1 MKINVWFGITLLFL
15 ILAGCSP
22 EKEQSSISL
31 NQPWQFYPGDHIRY
45 PGTEFND
52 TTRATI
58 SPSKPWERQGF
69 KNLDGYAWYRC
80 TVMIPSSLKQQG
92 YFHDTLQISL
102 GKIDDCDQVFLNG
115 KLIGENGMTV
125 YDERDPDTSFAESY
139 GFWDKPRH
147 YLLSVNDPRI
157 RWDEENTIAI
167 RVYDSGG
174 LGGLFDG
181 PFELSMLDL
190 EDYIHFDAASAGFD
204 YGPGNCLTKNFT
216 IENRSS
222 AEGFQGVL
230 SMNVFNT
237 RNRSCLFRKD
247 TLVLLEPGSLNTFSF
262 TIDNIPTSPV
272 SAEVS
277 FTEGAS
283 GIPISGILDLP
294 YILTPQVSVY
304 PRINGARVFGVRP
317 GSPFLFKVPATGK
330 APLSYFAEN
339 LPEGLN
345 LHASTGIISG
355 QVNEPGSYFCSL
367 IVENS
372 VGTAKEPFRIEVGD
386 LISLTPPLGWN
397 SWNCWGLS
405 VSDEKVRSSA
415 LAMKE
420 SGLIDHGWS
429 YINIDDGWEAT
440 HVDGKIATN
449 EKFPDMH
456 ALCDYVHSLGLK
468 IGIYSSPGPTTC
480 GGYEGS
486 YGFEQA
492 DADSYASWGMDYLKY
507 DWCSYFRIA
516 PTPNQEELEHPY
528 RIMEKALLSTG
539 RDIHYSLCQYGM
551 GKVWKWGASVGGN
564 SWRTTGDITDTWES
578 LSGIGFSQGA
588 CSQYA
593 NPGHWNDPDMLVLGW
608 VGWGP
613 NLHYTQLTPNEQYT
627 HITLWSMLASPLLL
641 GNDLSQLDP
650 FTMNLLTNDEVLA
663 VNQDPLGIQAIPV
676 VQNDFYQIWTKG
688 MEDGSSVLGL
698 FNLTEQSLNLG
709 VNLQELGFGERYGIR
724 DLWQQRELGKV
735 ERYFEIRI
743 EPHGARMIHLKKD
756 MKDFVKQ

>member
-1 MKINVWFGITLLFL
+1 MKINVLLGITLLFV
-15 ILAGCSP
+15 ILVGCSR
-22 EKEQSSISL
+22 ENEQSAISM
-31 NQPWQFYPGDHIRY
+31 NQPWQFYPGDHVRY
-45 PGTEFND
+45 PATDFND
-52 TTRATI
+52 TTWALI

-69 KNLDGYAWYRC
+69 KSLDGYAWYRC
-80 TVMIPSSLKQQG
+80 TVMIPSALKQQG

-115 KLIGENGMTV
+115 KLIGENGTTI
-125 YDERDPDTSFAESY
+125 YNERPPDTSFAEVY
-139 GFWDKPRH
+139 GLWDKPRH

-181 PFELSMLDL
+181 PFELSMLDM
-190 EDYIHFDAASAGFD
+190 EDYIRFDAASAGFD
-204 YGPGNCLTKNFT
+204 YGPGNRLTRNFS

-222 AEGFQGVL
+222 TEGFQGVL

-247 TLVLLEPGSLNTFSF
+247 TLVLLEPGSISTFSF

-294 YILTPQVSVY
+294 YILTPPVPDH
-304 PRINGARVFGVRP
+304 PRINGARVFGIKP
-317 GSPFLFKVPATGK
+317 GSAFFFKVAATGTP
-330 APLSYFAEN
+330 PLRFTAIG
-339 LPEGLN
+339 LPAGLTID
-345 LHASTGIISG
+345 SESGIITG
-355 QVNEPGSYFCSL
+355 QIKTRGSYSCSL
-367 IVENS
+367 MVTNP
-372 VGTAKEPFRIEVGD
+372 VGKVKQPFAIEVGD

-429 YINIDDGWEAT
+429 YINIDDGWEDT
-440 HVDGKIATN
+440 HVDGKIVTN
-449 EKFPDMH
+449 EKFPDMK

-468 IGIYSSPGPTTC
+468 IGIYSSPGQTTC

-507 DWCSYFRIA
+507 DWCSYFQIA
-516 PTPNQEELEHPY
+516 PKPDQEKLEYPY
-528 RIMEKALLSTG
+528 LVMEKALLSTG

-551 GKVWKWGASVGGN
+551 GKVWEWGANVGGN

-578 LSGIGFSQGA
+578 MAGIGFSQGI
-588 CSQYA
+588 CSPFA
-593 NPGHWNDPDMLVLGW
+593 TPSHWNDPDMLVLGW

-613 NLHYTQLTPNEQYT
+613 HLHYTRLSPNEQYT
-627 HITLWSMLASPLLL
+627 HMTLWSLLASPLLL

-663 VNQDPLGIQAIPV
+663 VNQDPLGRQATPQ
-676 VQNDFYQIWTKG
+676 VQNDVYQIWSKE
-688 MEDGSSVLGL
+688 MEDGSAVIGL
-698 FNLTEQSLNLG
+698 FNLTEKSQNLR
-709 VNLQELGFGERYGIR
+709 VDLKALGFDARYRIR
-724 DLWQQRELGKV
+724 DLWEQRDLGHV
-735 ERYFEIRI
+735 ERYFEMRVS
-743 EPHGARMIHLKKD
+743 PHGTRL
-756 MKDFVKQ
+756 VRLTVSGN